1 MSCLV
6 VQTSCNY
13 FLFKGNFRETT
24 TFEDSDRR
32 ASVRTSGGLGSEEE
46 SETVETHDR
55 QRPPLGKLMTMIH

>member
-6 VQTSCNY
+6 VQTTCY
-13 FLFKGNFRETT
+13 FLFKGDFRETT

-32 ASVRTSGGLGSEEE
+32 ARVRTSSGLGSEEE

-55 QRPPLGKLMTMIH
+55 QQPPLGKPTMIH

>member
-13 FLFKGNFRETT
+13 FLFKGNFTETT

-32 ASVRTSGGLGSEEE
+32 ARVIRTSGGLGSEEE

-55 QRPPLGKLMTMIH
+55 QQPPLGKMTMIH